1 MNDIT
6 QNPYEYQR
14 RMVKACKIADKAEEL
29 GYTTEE
35 MREEVEWEAWAK
47 RCGVKKPSRETW
59 DLAVILLRNRLDY
72 EGNGGID
79 DPRFIQTMGAMA
91 VQITETLDR
100 HGLDSDEADNLTN
113 RDRLTVARLSRAKPD
128 EATFDLGRWFL
139 KMREEHRFG

>member
-1 MNDIT
+1 MKETT

-29 GYTTEE
+29 AYTPEE
-35 MREEVEWEAWAK
+35 MQEEVEWAAWARK
-47 RCGVKKPSRETW
+47 CGVRKPSRETW
-59 DLAVILLRNRLDY
+59 DLAVLLLRNRRDY
-72 EGNGGID
+72 DGNGGID

-100 HGLDSDEADNLTN
+100 HGLDSDEASNLTD
-113 RDRLTVARLSRAKPD
+113 RDKNTVARLSRAKSD